1 MHNPLSVVPRQ
12 NVDICTALPD
22 LSCFLTIPPPGD
34 HILAR
39 SDVLRDLDLVGDH
52 AQRPVPAAPA
62 LVPVVVRGNKLRW
75 HVCCVSTV
83 PSKLEKVVVSIFLN
97 LPEYVPTNSAVICI
111 AFVRLPHR

>member
-52 AQRPVPAAPA
+52 AQGPVPAAPA
-62 LVPVVVRGNKLRW
+62 LMPVVIRGVVLGG
-75 HVCCVSTV
+75 HVGGIAIV
-83 PSKLEKVVVSIFLN
+83 PALVN
-97 LPEYVPTNSAVICI
+97 LWTWGGEV
-111 AFVRLPHR
+111 